1 MLALEHLI
9 TGTPQRIQDGAV
21 LLGLSAWHLYP
32 DMSVLGDRCQHIKQ
46 ADPLISPGGIITLG
60 LQGKTE
66 ELDKGIFW
74 SLPLARVYY
83 YGDPIVTTGQ
93 AGIGESRVTFNE
105 FMFVVLGSVLAGWN
119 LSDITPQAALILIQ
133 LLTKAIDFEKKS
145 KAVQQTQ
152 WLKLLASVAVQVGRP
167 GDVPSEQITRLISFG
182 QRRCSDFLG
191 PIYHCPPPVFGL
203 TDFKVLLETF
213 GDNIDLKLEMLKL
226 CALKLLHTYNFRN
239 LVLRYKTNIWAY
251 FTYISISSVQNRGK
265 KRTWDSEDPA
275 AIILRFEWLHEEE
288 INSDCPIDLSNP
300 PNQETHF
307 PTGLEERTCS
317 IYMPPGPGKK
327 PVNHT
332 FVCGDA
338 QSAAIFVSTEHE
350 TKLKNFKNEI
360 SVKDLLSL
368 IDSHTITQSQLASR
382 LVHSGHLSKFSIY
395 FQSLQAVHEAE
406 QIYSYLRG
414 ARVDLQV
421 TSHTLSLSKW
431 WNNFSYSIGESD
443 TRDLCNIFSCIA
455 LFETGVIDVDPA
467 TIGEGIIAMCNANS
481 IFVASELLLD
491 PTAEVPP
498 VPVERMTGNI
508 GKPGLAFLITPPN
521 PKIGQVDSK
530 SWNVIDHKAFDGSHT
545 DSFTSTSLHL
555 SFTGFELPLDLGQRG
570 IREVPALFIET
581 AVSVYDRG
589 QWIADLDI
597 MKSCKS
603 WAGLKPTRPC
613 SHPRYEKTDANLF
626 TPLVCI
632 DSWKEFLDPPL
643 QNSIVRA
650 RSNATARLAT
660 ASLAL
665 QQYRKVLI
673 MPKDE
678 CWHCLSLTIDE
689 IADRSQEQTIKVGNE
704 SKTVEVIDIS
714 EDSEGPED
722 SEDSGD
728 TKDFSGSKG
737 TNHFDSISPND
748 LTSQFAFHF
757 SSNLPKPLESA
768 RLIIIC

>member
-1 MLALEHLI
+1 
-9 TGTPQRIQDGAV
+9 
-21 LLGLSAWHLYP
+21 
-32 DMSVLGDRCQHIKQ
+32 MSVLGDRCQHIKQ

-74 SLPLARVYY
+74 SLPLAHVYY
-83 YGDPIVTTGQ
+83 YGDPVVTTGQ
-93 AGIGESRVTFNE
+93 AGIGESQVTFDE
-105 FMFVVLGSVLAGWN
+105 FMFVVSGSVLAGWN
-119 LSDITPQAALILIQ
+119 LSNITSQAALMLIP
-133 LLTKAIDFEKKS
+133 LLTEANDFEKKS
-145 KAVQQTQ
+145 KAVKQTQ

-167 GDVPSEQITRLISFG
+167 GDSPSEQITRLISFG
-182 QRRCSDFLG
+182 QRRCSDFLS
-191 PIYHCPPPVFGL
+191 PIYRRPPPVFGL

-226 CALKLLHTYNFRN
+226 WALKLLRTYNFRN
-239 LVLRYKTNIWAY
+239 LVLRCRTDIFSH
-251 FTYISISSVQNRGK
+251 FTYISISSGQNRGK

-275 AIILRFEWLHEEE
+275 AIILRFTWSREEE
-288 INSDCPIDLSNP
+288 INPDRPIDLSSLP
-300 PNQETHF
+300 DQETHF

-317 IYMPPGPGKK
+317 IYMPPGPGEKS
-327 PVNHT
+327 VDHT

-338 QSAAIFVSTEHE
+338 QSAAIFVSTEHK
-350 TKLKNFKNEI
+350 TKLKNLKNEI

-368 IDSHTITQSQLASR
+368 IDSGGITRSQLASR
-382 LVHSGHLSKFSIY
+382 LIDSGYLSRFSTC

-431 WNNFSYSIGESD
+431 WNNSSYSIVKSD
-443 TRDLCNIFSCIA
+443 TRDLRNVFSCIA
-455 LFETGVIDVDPA
+455 LFETGFMDVDPA
-467 TIGEGIIAMCNANS
+467 TMGEGIIAMCNANS

-521 PKIGQVDSK
+521 PKIGQVDFK

-581 AVSVYDRG
+581 AVSDYDRS

-603 WAGLKPTRPC
+603 
-613 SHPRYEKTDANLF
+613 
-626 TPLVCI
+626 
-632 DSWKEFLDPPL
+632 
-643 QNSIVRA
+643 
-650 RSNATARLAT
+650 
-660 ASLAL
+660 
-665 QQYRKVLI
+665 
-673 MPKDE
+673 
-678 CWHCLSLTIDE
+678 
-689 IADRSQEQTIKVGNE
+689 
-704 SKTVEVIDIS
+704 
-714 EDSEGPED
+714 
-722 SEDSGD
+722 
-728 TKDFSGSKG
+728 
-737 TNHFDSISPND
+737 
-748 LTSQFAFHF
+748 
-757 SSNLPKPLESA
+757 
-768 RLIIIC
+768 